1 MKNEK
6 RFWATVALVFV
17 AILVWHITSAI
28 VPALAKGVKALIPF
42 LLAFITAYLLRHPC
56 IWIEKLLSFTT
67 KKQVKKWQ
75 HTVSAVVVLVLFLG
89 LLALGIAFI
98 VPTLINNVNDMI
110 ESLPSFIGMVIEA
123 ARKTVADLSEKL
135 DEETGLKLM
144 QTISNIGAEAL
155 AFVSKGA
162 GNVVATLTDVMTKT
176 ASFLF
181 DFVLY
186 VVASFLLLHEYEKI
200 KKYLKRIMRL
210 FIKENKKYNEA
221 CELLHTSDII
231 VEKYIVVR
239 LITSLGI
246 GVVSYVG
253 FLVLKIPY
261 SLILSLIIALTNL
274 VPYIGPFIGGA
285 PVVVVALA
293 AGGWDSAIWA
303 LVFMIIIQQVEGN
316 ILTPL
321 LTSDALDISPI
332 LVILGV
338 AVFGAMMGIPGMLLG
353 APLVAIISG
362 IVNRSIII
370 AEKQAEEGETSEIQ

>member
-6 RFWATVALVFV
+6 RFWATVALVFI
-17 AILVWHITSAI
+17 AILVWHITSAMI
-28 VPALAKGVKALIPF
+28 PALAKGVKALTPF

-56 IWIEKLLSFTT
+56 LWLEKLLSLTT

-75 HTVSAVVVLVLFLG
+75 HTLSTIIVLGLFLG
-89 LLALGIAFI
+89 LLGLGIAFI
-98 VPTLINNVNDMI
+98 IPTLINNVNDII
-110 ESLPSFIGMVIEA
+110 ENLPSFIGMIIEA
-123 ARKTVADLSEKL
+123 ARNTVTDLSEKL

-144 QTISNIGAEAL
+144 QMISNIGAEAL

-162 GNVVATLTDVMTKT
+162 SNVVSTLTDVMAKT

-186 VVASFLLLHEYEKI
+186 VVATFLLLHGYEQSKTA
-200 KKYLKRIMRL
+200 LKRIMRL
-210 FIKENKKYNEA
+210 FIKDKNKYNET
-221 CELLHTSDII
+221 CVLLHESDVI

-246 GVVSYVG
+246 GIVSYVG
-253 FLVLKIPY
+253 FLVLKLPY
-261 SLILSLIIALTNL
+261 SLILALIITLTNL
-274 VPYIGPFIGGA
+274 VPYVGPFIGGA

-293 AGGWDSAIWA
+293 TGGWNGAIWA

-316 ILTPL
+316 VLTPL

-332 LVILGV
+332 SVILGV

-362 IVNRSIII
+362 IINKAITM
-370 AEKQAEEGETSEIQ
+370 AEKQAEEGEKSEIQ

>member
-6 RFWATVALVFV
+6 RFWVTVAIVFV
-17 AILVWHITSAI
+17 AILVWHFTSAI
-28 VPALAKGVKALIPF
+28 VPALAKGVKALTPF

-56 IWIEKLLSFTT
+56 IWVEKLLSFTT
-67 KKQVKKWQ
+67 KKKIHKWQ
-75 HTVSAVVVLVLFLG
+75 HTVATVVVLGLFLG
-89 LLALGIAFI
+89 LLGLGIAFL
-98 VPTLINNVNDMI
+98 VPNIINNINDIM
-110 ESLPSFIGMVIEA
+110 SNLPSFIGMVIEF
-123 ARKTVADLSEKL
+123 ARNTVTDLSEKL
-135 DEETGLKLM
+135 DEETGLRLM
-144 QTISNIGAEAL
+144 QAISNIGAEAL

-162 GNVVATLTDVMTKT
+162 GNVVATLTDVATKT

-186 VVASFLLLHEYEKI
+186 IVASFMLLHGYENTKRAI
-200 KKYLKRIMRL
+200 KRFMCL
-210 FIKENKKYNEA
+210 FIKETSKYNQA
-221 CELLHTSDII
+221 CAILHESDII

-253 FLVLKIPY
+253 FLILKLPY
-261 SLILSLIIALTNL
+261 SLILALLIALTNL
-274 VPYIGPFIGGA
+274 IPYVGPFIGGA

-293 AGGWDSAIWA
+293 TGGWSCAIWA
-303 LVFMIIIQQVEGN
+303 CIFMLVIQQIEGN

-332 LVILGV
+332 SVLLGV

-353 APLVAIISG
+353 APIVAIISG
-362 IVNRSIII
+362 IVNRAITL
-370 AEKQAEEGETSEIQ
+370 AQQQAEEGEKSEN

>member
-17 AILVWHITSAI
+17 AILVWHFTSAM
-28 VPALAKGVKALIPF
+28 VPALAKGIKALTPF

-56 IWIEKLLSFTT
+56 LWFERLLSLTT

-75 HTVSAVVVLVLFLG
+75 HTVSTIVILGLFLG
-89 LLALGIAFI
+89 LLSLTVAFL
-98 VPTLINNVNDMI
+98 VPNIINNINDIMAN
-110 ESLPSFIGMVIEA
+110 LPSFIGMVIEF
-123 ARKTVADLSEKL
+123 ARNTVTDLSEKL

-144 QTISNIGAEAL
+144 QAISNIGAEAL

-162 GNVVATLTDVMTKT
+162 GNVVATLTDVVTKT

-186 VVASFLLLHEYEKI
+186 IVASFLLLHGYENI
-200 KKYLKRIMRL
+200 KKSLKRILRL
-210 FIKENKKYNEA
+210 FIKEKDQFNQTCA
-221 CELLHTSDII
+221 ILHESDII

-246 GVVSYVG
+246 GIVSYVG

-261 SLILSLIIALTNL
+261 SLILALIIALTNL
-274 VPYIGPFIGGA
+274 IPYVGPFIGGA

-293 AGGWDSAIWA
+293 TGGWDMA
-303 LVFMIIIQQVEGN
+303 LGALIFMLIIQQIEGN
-316 ILTPL
+316 VLTPL

-332 LVILGV
+332 SVLLGI
-338 AVFGAMMGIPGMLLG
+338 AVFGAMMGIPGMLFG
-353 APLVAIISG
+353 APIVAIISG
-362 IVNRSIII
+362 IVNRAITL
-370 AEKQAEEGETSEIQ
+370 AEQQAEGEKSENQ